1 MRRRVLT
8 GVSRLNAALNAVMML
23 AVLAVWALVPQGY
36 MLAGPADGRL
46 MSVELCSS
54 GGHAVLVDLDTGNVV
69 QQNGEHDNTRPQ
81 PGSTSS
87 KSCPFATVP
96 LGLTAPL
103 PVQIAMA
110 AQVGLVAWDAP
121 AEVHDD
127 VAIIAG
133 VPWPTGPPQPSFVV

>member
-1 MRRRVLT
+1 MRLR
-8 GVSRLNAALNAVMML
+8 GISGISRLNAALNAVMML

-54 GGHAVLVDLDTGNVV
+54 GGHAVLLDLDTGKIV
-69 QQNGEHDNTRPQ
+69 QPTGGHDNTRQQ
-81 PGSTSS
+81 PGSTAS

-121 AEVHDD
+121 AEVRDD
-127 VAIIAG
+127 LAIIAG